1 VEKKDVAL
9 TEALQLRS
17 FPGATGGDQ
26 VRSGRIAVF
35 VVFAL
40 NGLVVGTWAP
50 RMPTVAEQIDANPG
64 VLGLALLGAS
74 LGMIAAAS
82 LTGRWCARF
91 GARVIILVSGL
102 ATTIVL
108 PVLAT
113 VGSAVELGL
122 VLVALGATA
131 GMLDVAMNVAAVTV
145 IRRTERPLMPVFH
158 AGFSFGALAGSM
170 GAAFAAGLGLGLVP
184 HFLIVAAV
192 AVAVVLAMIRFVP
205 RAEPAADTGASSAPD
220 RTMMRRPVLWLLG
233 LIALFS
239 AIVEG
244 ASGDWSALF
253 AVRER
258 GMTEA
263 AGAVTFSV
271 FCVAMG
277 IVRLVGEHAER
288 RFGAVRLLVGGAL
301 LAGAGLLLTAI
312 APFAWVTYV
321 GFAFAGG
328 GLAFAF
334 PVALDLAGAVGRRGD
349 GTGGEREIGFVTTIA
364 YSGFLIG
371 PPMIGGVAQLTNL
384 EFAIGFAGVVAML
397 IAPAALASA
406 AARRR
411 EEEQV
416 GAAKQSIVAA
426 KL

>member
-1 VEKKDVAL
+1 
-9 TEALQLRS
+9 
-17 FPGATGGDQ
+17 
-26 VRSGRIAVF
+26 VF
-35 VVFAL
+35 IVFAL
-40 NGLVVGTWAP
+40 NGAVVGSWAP
-50 RMPTVAEQIDANPG
+50 RMPTVADQIDANAG

-82 LTGRWCARF
+82 VTGRACARF
-91 GARVIILVSGL
+91 GARVMVLVSSL
-102 ATTIVL
+102 ATAVVL
-108 PVLAT
+108 PILAN
-113 VGSAVELGL
+113 VGSPLALGL
-122 VLVALGATA
+122 VLILLGASV

-170 GAAFAAGLGLGLVP
+170 GAAFAAGHGLGLVP
-184 HFLIVAAV
+184 HFLIVSGV
-192 AVAVVLAMIRFVP
+192 TVVVTGALIRFVP
-205 RAEPAADTGASSAPD
+205 RAEATGETAATDAHDEPD
-220 RTMMRRPVLWLLG
+220 RRMLRRPVLWLLG

-258 GMTEA
+258 GLGEA
-263 AGAVTFSV
+263 AAAVTFSV

-277 IVRLVGEHAER
+277 VVRLVGEQAER

-301 LAGAGLLLTAI
+301 VAGLGLMLTAFVPVV
-312 APFAWVTYV
+312 ALAYV
-321 GFAFAGG
+321 GFALAGA

-384 EFAIGFAGVVAML
+384 EVAIGFAGVVAVL

-411 EEEQV
+411 EDER
-416 GAAKQSIVAA
+416 AAERRNEAVAPA
-426 KL
+426 NI

>member
-1 VEKKDVAL
+1 M
-9 TEALQLRS
+9 
-17 FPGATGGDQ
+17 
-26 VRSGRIAVF
+26 RSGRLSVF
-35 VVFAL
+35 IVFAL
-40 NGLVVGTWAP
+40 NGAVIGSWAP
-50 RMPTVAEQIDANPG
+50 RMPTVADQIDANAG

-82 LTGRWCARF
+82 MSGRWCARF
-91 GARVIILVSGL
+91 GARVMVLVSSL
-102 ATTIVL
+102 ATAAVL
-108 PVLAT
+108 PILAN
-113 VGSAVELGL
+113 VGSPLELGL
-122 VLVALGATA
+122 VLILLGASV

-170 GAAFAAGLGLGLVP
+170 GAAFAAGHGLGLIP
-184 HFLIVAAV
+184 HFL
-192 AVAVVLAMIRFVP
+192 VVSCVMVVVTGALIRFVP
-205 RAEPAADTGASSAPD
+205 RAEAAVETAEHNAPD
-220 RTMMRRPVLWLLG
+220 RRMLRRPVLWLLG

-258 GMTEA
+258 GFGEA
-263 AGAVTFSV
+263 AAAVTFSV

-277 IVRLVGEHAER
+277 VVRLVGEQAER
-288 RFGAVRLLVGGAL
+288 RFGAVRLLVSGAL
-301 LAGAGLLLTAI
+301 VAGLGLMLTAFV
-312 APFAWVTYV
+312 PVAWLTYV
-321 GFAFAGG
+321 GFALAGG

-334 PVALDLAGAVGRRGD
+334 PIALDLAGAVGRRGD

-371 PPMIGGVAQLTNL
+371 PPMIGGIAWLTNL
-384 EFAIGFAGVVAML
+384 EVAIGFGGVVAVL
-397 IAPAALASA
+397 IAPAALAAA

-411 EEEQV
+411 EDER
-416 GAAKQSIVAA
+416 AAERRNEAVAPA
-426 KL
+426 NI

>member
-1 VEKKDVAL
+1 MRWDGEG
-9 TEALQLRS
+9 RGS
-17 FPGATGGDQ
+17 Q
-26 VRSGRIAVF
+26 VRSGRLSVF
-35 VVFAL
+35 IVFAL
-40 NGLVVGTWAP
+40 NGIVIGSWAP
-50 RMPTVAEQIDANPG
+50 RMPSLAEQIGASPG
-64 VLGLALLGAS
+64 VLGLSLLGGS
-74 LGMIAAAS
+74 IGMIATAS
-82 LTGRWCARF
+82 VAGRLCARF
-91 GARVIILVSGL
+91 GAPVVVASSAVAASVVVSLLAEVASPLQLGL
-102 ATTIVL
+102 A
-108 PVLAT
+108 
-113 VGSAVELGL
+113 L
-122 VLVALGATA
+122 VLLGASV

-170 GAAFAAGLGLGLVP
+170 GAAFAAGHGLGLVP
-184 HFLIVAAV
+184 HFLV
-192 AVAVVLAMIRFVP
+192 VAVVTLAITAGVIRFVP
-205 RAEPAADTGASSAPD
+205 REERVPDTAEHHGPD
-220 RTMMRRPVLWLLG
+220 RRMLRRPVLWLLG

-258 GMTEA
+258 GMSEG
-263 AGAVTFSV
+263 AGALTFSL

-277 IVRLVGEHAER
+277 LVRLFGEQIER
-288 RFGAVRLLVGGAL
+288 RLGAVRILVGGAL
-301 LAGAGLLLTAI
+301 LAGLGLLMTAI
-312 APFAWVTYV
+312 VPVAWLSYV
-321 GFAFAGG
+321 GFAMAGG

-364 YSGFLIG
+364 YSGFLLG

-384 EFAIGFAGVVAML
+384 AFAVGFAGAVAVL

-411 EEEQV
+411 EAEQRD
-416 GAAKQSIVAA
+416 GARQDTMAVTR
-426 KL
+426 